1 MKTTYINM
9 KGSCGV
15 ETIDEVNSE
24 EFPDRKEY
32 RKEVRSMITNYNQ
45 CGMSVYTS
53 SRCTKEW
60 KEK

>member
-1 MKTTYINM
+1 M
-9 KGSCGV
+9 KGSHGV

>member
-9 KGSCGV
+9 KGSYGV

-32 RKEVRSMITNYNQ
+32 RKEVRSMMTNYNQ
-45 CGMSVYTS
+45 SGMPVYTS
-53 SRCTKEW
+53 TRCTKEW
-60 KEK
+60 KER